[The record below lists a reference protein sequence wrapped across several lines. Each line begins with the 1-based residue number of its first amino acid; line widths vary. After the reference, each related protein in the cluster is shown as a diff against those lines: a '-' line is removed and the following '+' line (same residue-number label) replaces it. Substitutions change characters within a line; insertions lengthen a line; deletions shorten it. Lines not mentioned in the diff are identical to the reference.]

1 MLLRGNREAT
11 YDVILQPLEQRRPY
25 PRRPVRRCQP
35 WTQWLPKNKSG
46 EPLARRLYRR
56 QKLALSEVIGLP
68 LSKRSGERNLIEH
81 RTDGT
86 DAFEILYIGAEK
98 FTFHDTFSLSMS
110 GVL

>member
-1 MLLRGNREAT
+1 MSFFNHLNNANLILAIQSSGVSRGRNSF
-11 YDVILQPLEQRRPY
+11 YKD
-25 PRRPVRRCQP
+25 
-35 WTQWLPKNKSG
+35 KFG
-46 EPLARRLYRR
+46 EPLARWLYRR